1 MKYILLGPDDMDLFK
16 VDGAPFTERYHV
28 SDLDDNGVR
37 ELFSSEFNR
46 VLLLSSTVYDRVS
59 KLIHFPV
66 RGAKFNAL
74 CGISY
79 LTLSTGCKV
88 KLANNWDKN
97 GCKWIFMESAM
108 KAYCNDTPNKA
119 EIYHAYTEKAKDALK
134 LLTDKPIGTIFGYD
148 YETSGL
154 IDKDISKLNYRYYEL
169 QGRSTEVTE
178 YTGKTFHVM
187 GVSICWVDR
196 KTGYSESYYFD
207 IDTIVNGDLELAK
220 RFWSDLSEFLSKHS
234 ETCWTYNMKFETEV
248 TYFMFHK
255 FFIFQDAAAV
265 NYIEGRNT
273 TFQSLKVTAQRIL
286 KIRSWDDAFDDLI
299 GELNHLL
306 SDAYQVN
313 WDEGT
318 IIQDETEYVWYK
330 SPEFSRIFSQYGGDD
345 LIDEAKR
352 LAAKSFMNPF
362 MCIPYNI
369 LGKYCNIDSYSTAV
383 LAKYMYDKY
392 SETCVEVF
400 ASNLRFKTYLDET
413 GNYIDGNEL
422 KRQRDVANKS
432 SNWAMLLVWQQ
443 MTKIEIQWAGE
454 SKFDGESTGSEIL
467 DWCIRNNVKYSTDPK
482 ALLREMLS
490 RCINWDSELEVDEN
504 MLHEAFPWD
513 YTYDAIHKQIESWG
527 GLGNIFSKKNGR
539 FWSGNGWIVSEY
551 GSFNEEVINK
561 VNKEIE
567 RNQLIRRQEWL
578 WYLCNKIPN
587 WDSEVP
593 EYVTLD
599 AINNPIV
606 GQFQSSDGKPW
617 YDSIEEF
624 DKYAHQWNLQFTS
637 DHPHYVISSWIN
649 CGSTHGM
656 DYFKS
661 IMLWDTDGWIS
672 SYITTWMKYDDY
684 VFGPEFAEKFYE
696 GNFPNYD
703 IWNTV
708 REWKFLPQ
716 RLMIDDEGK
725 IIECAPIFD
734 DTYLELFDEV
744 DTPAGKV
751 RKAYNTRIIE
761 DKDKKSISKHPEFLN
776 VPMYELEWEDHIGW
790 RYIYVDHFISVE
802 HFIVLFNQWWKREV
816 RGYKDFI
823 DCFFTSLGQYEYST
837 LKTPWDWKAI
847 GSTRLDATGTKLD
860 EIRPI
865 LGMLTWRKF
874 RKILG
879 TYLKNLLIEGCN
891 YTKPEYT
898 ETEGGLVISEFTK
911 SEWEDGWDV
920 TRGHPRWNCMGVH
933 TKRWCLAGD
942 TPILMADGRVVK
954 IRDMESEVGNSVK
967 SYLITSGLTA
977 DGKILDWKMTG
988 VNESVMK
995 VTFSNGLEVTAT
1007 PSHMFLTV
1015 DKGYVCLGN
1024 LHVGDK
1030 VVDMYEGY
1038 AKVESIVSAPNED
1051 VYDIEVD
1058 VYHNFF
1064 IGTNAFNAVVVHNSS
1079 GFHTLFGQSDTK
1091 KIVSVPKD
1099 KLFFYLDISQ
1109 AEPRTLAYKSGDPL
1123 MKGWYEAGKDI
1134 YIELAKQFNPEV
1146 VNATWMDD
1154 ETKKARL
1161 KELRGLYKVLVL
1173 AIMYG
1178 MGMGALAG
1186 MTGKPMEVA
1195 KKYKKDF
1202 LDAMPELEKF
1212 IQDRMEY
1219 PSWDDP
1225 SVKTILG
1232 DYLPL
1237 YEWDE
1242 HRWKRQGINFCIQSF
1257 SALVLVNGF
1266 ENMVRTAIHDGLTF
1280 SPIGTVHDS
1289 SQMIMDARFIYN
1301 CQAHFDLNYTEY
1313 LYKIHGVKYK
1323 GDIKI
1328 GTDYYDLSKMHIVNE
1343 DTIELE
1349 GSADSIHNIITH
1361 LRNAGIT
1368 DFELNVP
1375 EDSITPDYYSS
1386 VPKQVARTGGGGAM
1400 PDKSNHKVEIKF
1412 KDDVLNFHRSLVEG
1426 ELTKSEIISDNDNLS
1441 MSSDEFDDNEETET
1455 DE

>member
-16 VDGAPFTERYHV
+16 VDGAPFTERYHI
-28 SDLDDNGVR
+28 SDLDDGGVKD
-37 ELFSSEFNR
+37 LFSSDTNR
-46 VLLLSSTVYDRVS
+46 VLLLSSKVYDRVS

-108 KAYCNDTPNKA
+108 KAYCKDTPDKA
-119 EIYHAYTEKAKDALK
+119 EIYHTYTEEAQAALK
-134 LLTDKPIGTIFGYD
+134 LLKDKPIGTIFGYD

-154 IDKDISKLNYRYYEL
+154 IDKDISKLNFKYYEL
-169 QGRSTEVTE
+169 QGRSTDVTE

-187 GVSICWVDR
+187 GVSICWIEP

-207 IDTIVNGDLELAK
+207 IDTIVNSDSRVAKKFWTDL
-220 RFWSDLSEFLSKHS
+220 DEFLSKHS

-265 NYIEGRNT
+265 NYIEGRNMS
-273 TFQSLKVTAQRIL
+273 FQSLKVTAQRIL

-318 IIQDETEYVWYK
+318 VIQDETEYVWYK

-369 LGKYCNIDSYSTAV
+369 LGKYCNIDSYSTAA
-383 LAKYMYDKY
+383 LAMYMYDKY
-392 SETCVEVF
+392 SGTCVEVF

-422 KRQRDVANKS
+422 KRQREVANKS

-443 MTKIEIQWAGE
+443 MTKIEIQWVGE
-454 SKFDGESTGSEIL
+454 SKFNGESTGSEIL
-467 DWCIRNNVKYSTDPK
+467 DWCIRNNVRYSTDSK
-482 ALLREMLS
+482 ALLREMLN

-513 YTYDAIHKQIESWG
+513 YTYDAIHKQIEAWG

-551 GSFNEEVINK
+551 GSFDEEAINK

-593 EYVTLD
+593 EYVTID

-606 GQFQSSDGKPW
+606 SQFKSSDGKPW

-684 VFGPEFAEKFYE
+684 VFGPEFSEKFYE

-708 REWKFLPQ
+708 KEWKFLPQ

-725 IIECAPIFD
+725 IIECTPIFD
-734 DTYLELFDEV
+734 DTYLELFDEI

-751 RKAYNTRIIE
+751 RKAYNTRIVE
-761 DKDKKSISKHPEFLN
+761 DKDKKSISKHPEYLN
-776 VPMYELEWEDHIGW
+776 VSMYELEWEDHIGW

-860 EIRPI
+860 EIRPL

-933 TKRWCLAGD
+933 TKRW
-942 TPILMADGRVVK
+942 
-954 IRDMESEVGNSVK
+954 
-967 SYLITSGLTA
+967 
-977 DGKILDWKMTG
+977 
-988 VNESVMK
+988 
-995 VTFSNGLEVTAT
+995 
-1007 PSHMFLTV
+1007 
-1015 DKGYVCLGN
+1015 
-1024 LHVGDK
+1024 
-1030 VVDMYEGY
+1030 
-1038 AKVESIVSAPNED
+1038 
-1051 VYDIEVD
+1051 
-1058 VYHNFF
+1058 
-1064 IGTNAFNAVVVHNSS
+1064 SS

-1212 IQDRMEY
+1212 IQERMEY

-1361 LRNAGIT
+1361 LRNAGVT

-1375 EDSITPDYYSS
+1375 EDSIIPDYYSS

-1412 KDDVLNFHRSLVEG
+1412 KDDVLQFHRSLVEG
-1426 ELTKSEIISDNDNLS
+1426 ELTESEVISDNDNLS